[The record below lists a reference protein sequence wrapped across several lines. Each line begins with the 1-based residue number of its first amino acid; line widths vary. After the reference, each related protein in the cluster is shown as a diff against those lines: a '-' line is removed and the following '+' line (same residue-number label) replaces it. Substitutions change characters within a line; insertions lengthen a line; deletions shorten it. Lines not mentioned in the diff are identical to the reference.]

1 MIYIH
6 IPFCHRKC
14 TYCAF
19 YSVVSTAHLN
29 EYLNALCREI
39 EVREWPNQPIRTLY
53 FGGGTPS
60 LLSPSQLRQV
70 VDALR
75 RRFDLSQIEEAT
87 LECNPE
93 DLTPEYIKA
102 LLELKLFNRLS
113 IGIQSFN
120 DNDLRTLNRRH
131 SAAMAFE
138 AVCNATEAG
147 FDNISIDLIYGL
159 PSQDIDGWQ
168 RNLDAVATL
177 PKAVKHLSAYSLTV
191 EPGTILSRQIEIGK
205 VKPTSETTLIE
216 QYNTLCNWALDNGF
230 EQYEISNFARPVF
243 HSRHNS
249 RYWTREP
256 YLGLGASAHS
266 FDGNSRRWNTAD
278 IAKYI
283 DSLANGDAEHGSET
297 LTDTD
302 AYNELV
308 ITSLRTTAGIPKASV
323 DPKFYRHLTNAI
335 KPFIANGLIRETS
348 SGFEPTASGLL
359 QADGIAA
366 SLMA

>member
-1 MIYIH
+1 MIYVH
-6 IPFCHRKC
+6 IPYCHRKC

-19 YSVVSTAHLN
+19 YSVVSIAHL
-29 EYLNALCREI
+29 EDYLNALCREI
-39 EVREWPNQPIRTLY
+39 EVREWPDQPIRTLY

-60 LLSPSQLRQV
+60 LLSPAQLGKV

-93 DLTPEYIKA
+93 DLTPEYLKV
-102 LLELKLFNRLS
+102 LLELRLFNRLS

-120 DNDLRTLNRRH
+120 DEDLRTLNRRH
-131 SAAMAFE
+131 SAVMAFD
-138 AVCNATEAG
+138 AVRNAAEAG

-159 PSQDIDGWQ
+159 PSQDIAEWQ
-168 RNLDAVATL
+168 RNLEAVVTL

-205 VKPTSETTLIE
+205 VKPTSETTLID
-216 QYNTLCNWALDNGF
+216 QYNALCKWALDNGF
-230 EQYEISNFARPVF
+230 EQYEISNFARPGF
-243 HSRHNS
+243 RSRHNS

-266 FDGNSRRWNTAD
+266 FDGSSRRWNTAD

-283 DSLANGDAEHGSET
+283 GSLANGDAEHGSET

-308 ITSLRTTAGIPKASV
+308 MTSLRTTAGIQTNSV
-323 DPKFYRHLTNAI
+323 APQFSQHLANAV
-335 KPFIANGLIRETS
+335 KPFIANGLIRETPS
-348 SGFEPTASGLL
+348 SFEPTASGLL